1 MFCLKSYIFASKR
14 LTVFQNLVGGKKV
27 VNLLPAK
34 IQVFF
39 IERVNGLFIFQT
51 FCGNKKNKRF
61 RLQFKIDAFT

>member
-51 FCGNKKNKRF
+51 FCGNDQNKRF